1 MQAKNWIRGAVVSAA
16 AAAAIAGSASA
27 AQASW
32 HGAPTATGG
41 VNLRSHACATPQ
53 PYCGYNG
60 QISSAGTLVNIVC
73 QVSGQNVNGTYGWS
87 SIWDYVVVYDGTSYR
102 NEGFVADTNINTGYN
117 WIPGVDR
124 CRTS

>member
-1 MQAKNWIRGAVVSAA
+1 MQSKNWIRGVVVSAA
-16 AAAAIAGSASA
+16 AAAAIAGSTSA

-32 HGAPTATGG
+32 YGATTATNG
-41 VNLRSHACATPQ
+41 VNLRSHACATSQ
-53 PYCGYNG
+53 PYCGYRG

-73 QVSGQNVNGTYGWS
+73 QIGGENVYGTYGWS

-124 CRTS
+124 CRTN

>member
-1 MQAKNWIRGAVVSAA
+1 MRLKNVVRSLMIFGAA
-16 AAAAIAGSASA
+16 ATAVFGIASA

-32 HGAPTATGG
+32 YGATTAVNG
-41 VNLRSHACATPQ
+41 VNLRSHACADPQ
-53 PYCGYNG
+53 PYCGYRG

-73 QVSGQNVNGTYGWS
+73 QVSGENVNGAYGWS

-102 NEGFVADTNINTGYN
+102 NEGFVADTNIRTNYN

-124 CRTS
+124 CQTN